1 MHMTLNYNLGM
12 SERMGDR
19 LLVKVISLLLVFT
32 VLFAS
37 AADARRFILEEV
49 SHGLE
54 AADDWAFAKVT
65 NYKKET
71 WDQRLGRLMNTNI
84 ETAGGIGAAVTDK
97 NVRCLAENVY
107 HESRG
112 ESIEGQKA
120 VAWVT
125 LNRVVSKQYPDS
137 ICEVVHQGKKDKN
150 GEPIRNKCQFS
161 WTCDGKSDSIK
172 NIEEWNTALRV
183 ARDVLIAYDHE
194 TDPTGGSIMYHNEKI
209 KPYWISAYERETEI
223 DNHIF
228 YTNKG

>member
-12 SERMGDR
+12 SEQMGDR

-71 WDQRLGRLMNTNI
+71 WDQRLSRLMNVNI
-84 ETAGGIGAAVTDK
+84 ETAGGIGAAVSDK

-107 HESRG
+107 YESRG
-112 ESIEGQKA
+112 EPLKGQYA
-120 VAWVT
+120 VAKVT
-125 LNRVVSKQYPDS
+125 LNRLHEGYANSVCGVVKQ
-137 ICEVVHQGKKDKN
+137 G
-150 GEPIRNKCQFS
+150 CQFS
-161 WTCDGKSDSIK
+161 WVCNGVSGRPFGPAWTQAVGV
-172 NIEEWNTALRV
+172 ALVALNEPTRV
-183 ARDVLIAYDHE
+183 E
-194 TDPTGGSIMYHNEKI
+194 DPTNGASHFHATYIEWQPGWQKLQNSVSQIGNHVFYRI
-209 KPYWISAYERETEI
+209 KPKR
-223 DNHIF
+223 N
-228 YTNKG
+228 